1 MENLIGLNKTEL
13 FPYYDDMHFP
23 HGFARS
29 GYFTKR
35 QAEILTSYGR
45 HLRELWTE
53 ELEPGNN
60 VEKDF
65 VAVCQGN
72 KVAESEIEKTWQAYL
87 GAVKQVTSTMY
98 TSYWHD
104 ANDDSSE
111 TEHID

>member
-1 MENLIGLNKTEL
+1 MENLVGLNKTEL

-53 ELEPGNN
+53 EIQAEND
-60 VEKDF
+60 VEKSF
-65 VAVCQGN
+65 VAVCQGQ
-72 KVAESEIEKTWQAYL
+72 KAAESEIEKVWLAYL
-87 GAVKQVTSTMY
+87 RAVQQVTSTMY
-98 TSYWHD
+98 TSYWQD
-104 ANDDSSE
+104 VNDDNSE
-111 TEHID
+111 TEHIE